1 MKWRRLSPNQWIV
14 LCHDALMVIAAWFL
28 SYWLRFNLSEIPDKN
43 WVIAVKVLPLVLI
56 VQMLMALWSGCY
68 RGMWRFASL
77 PDLMRIL
84 KAITIGT
91 VFILGCLFVWNHLA
105 NVPRAIF
112 PLYALLL
119 LFCWGGPRLLYRVFR
134 DQFYH
139 REKRQRVL
147 IIGAGQAGEGLVRDL
162 LRDPKQRYEPVA
174 FLDNDKRQLGRD
186 IQGVPVAGTL
196 GDLKKIALKYR
207 VVMIMLALPLATTE
221 QMQALVIACDSLG
234 IPYRTLPSITDLT
247 ENRITINALRPVD
260 IEDLLGR
267 DLVDI
272 DWDVIGKGL
281 QHKVVLVTGAGGSI
295 GSELCRQIA
304 RQLPAELIL
313 LDHSEFNLYQ
323 ISQELAHHFPT
334 LNSVNLLVDVGDE
347 KFVKR
352 ILEAYHPH
360 VIFHA
365 AAYKHVPMLEDQLL
379 VALKNNIFAT
389 RVLADLAVQY
399 QVASFVLVSS
409 DKAVNPTNIMGLSK
423 RVAELYCQ
431 NLNARGVTGF
441 ITVRFGN
448 VLGSTGSVVPLFRKQ
463 LEMGGPLTVTH
474 PDMTRYF
481 MTIPEATSL
490 ILQAYSM
497 GQGGEIFVLDMG
509 APIKITYLAEQMIR
523 LSGREPYKDIAI
535 EYTGI
540 RPGEKLFE
548 ELFHGGE
555 HLQTTRH
562 HKISLA
568 QARQVNWATLM
579 TSFDRIEQ
587 AYSVNDTLVILEEL
601 KKLVPEY
608 VSSYSGT

>member
-1 MKWRRLSPNQWIV
+1 MKWRRLSPNQWVV
-14 LCHDALMVIAAWFL
+14 LCHDALMVIVAWFL
-28 SYWLRFNLSEIPDKN
+28 SYWLRFNLSQIPAKN
-43 WVIAVKVLPLVLI
+43 WVIAVKVLPIVLI
-56 VQMLMALWSGCY
+56 VQMLMAVWSGCY

-84 KAITIGT
+84 KAIAIGT
-91 VFILGCLFVWNHLA
+91 VLIAGCIFIWNHLS

-119 LFCWGGPRLLYRVFR
+119 LFCWGGPRLLYRVLR
-134 DQFYH
+134 DHFYH

-186 IQGVPVAGTL
+186 IQGIPVAGTL
-196 GDLKKIALKYR
+196 EDLKKIAVKYR
-207 VVMIMLALPLATTE
+207 VVMIMLALPLATAE
-221 QMQALVIACDSLG
+221 QMQALVMACDSLD

-247 ENRITINALRPVD
+247 ENRITINALRHVD

-267 DLVDI
+267 DLVDL
-272 DWDVIGKGL
+272 DWGVIGTGL
-281 QHKVVLVTGAGGSI
+281 QHKVILVTGAGGSI

-304 RQLPAELIL
+304 RQLPKKLIL

-334 LNSVNLLVDVGDE
+334 LNSANLLVDVSDVR
-347 KFVKR
+347 FVKR
-352 ILEAYHPH
+352 ILEEYRPH

-379 VALKNNIFAT
+379 VAVKNNIFAT

-431 NLNARGVTGF
+431 NLNVRGMTQF

-548 ELFHGGE
+548 ELFHGSE
-555 HLQTTRH
+555 QLHTTKH

-568 QARQVNWATLM
+568 QSRQVSWVILKA
-579 TSFDRIEQ
+579 SFDRIEQ
-587 AYSVNDTLVILEEL
+587 AYSVNDSVTILEEL

-608 VSSYSGT
+608 CAS